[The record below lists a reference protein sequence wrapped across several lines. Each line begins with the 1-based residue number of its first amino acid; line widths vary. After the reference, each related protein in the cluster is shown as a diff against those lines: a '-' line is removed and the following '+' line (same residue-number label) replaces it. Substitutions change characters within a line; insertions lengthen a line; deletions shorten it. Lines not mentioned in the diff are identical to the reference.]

1 MAYDPLP
8 IIEIKIDDL
17 RLDLDNYRIP
27 TRRSDE
33 AAALKY
39 LFASEDVLGAARLIL
54 QNGYFD
60 NEVPI
65 VSHDETGYVV
75 LEGNRRV
82 SALKA
87 LQDPTLVPGH
97 EKEIQALLKRHAVE
111 AQELP
116 TVIRVLVSPSREAA
130 APHIAR
136 LHSGLSKKRWSRD
149 QQANFYY
156 SLLDDETSVEDIKAQ
171 YSGVDVVRYIR
182 MAVAR
187 RFLSGAHFADHSLRE
202 YAISDD
208 LKMSSFEYAYRN
220 ADIAEAVG
228 LKFASDGQ
236 LEPKPNRP
244 EQIASRLPSVQLSAL
259 EHLLSEFRAG
269 RLNTRSPEFKKN
281 TDEHQ
286 RLMNL
291 LVQGTQPVVAG
302 VRAGGG
308 NSAPTVTPV
317 QPPEREGSVPP
328 PSDPT
333 DNSASTKPAEPK
345 APEEE
350 PKAQD
355 NTPAVGPTPR
365 GPNHPRTKNNLDLS
379 GVEYDKVSVN
389 LKYRYH
395 ELRSINIEIFPVAAS
410 MLMRLI
416 LESTIK
422 FHFEPSGSRA
432 QGELSSIF
440 PRVSDEYGQI
450 KALKSAI
457 NAIKTG
463 TVHRPGSIQWFN
475 NVSHNGDAVVK
486 TADVREAWDL
496 INPLIRHLL
505 RPKS

>member
-39 LFASEDVLGAARLIL
+39 LFASEDVLSAARLIL

-65 VSHDETGYVV
+65 VTHDETGYVV

-97 EKEIQALLKRHAVE
+97 DKEIRALLKRHAVE
-111 AQELP
+111 SQELP

-156 SLLDDETSVEDIKAQ
+156 SLLDDETSVDDIKAQ
-171 YSGVDVVRYIR
+171 YSGVEVVRYIK

-187 RFLSGAHFADHSLRE
+187 RFLSGAHFSDHSLRE
-202 YAISDD
+202 YAISND

-220 ADIAEAVG
+220 SDISAAVG
-228 LKFASDGQ
+228 LNFAGDGQ
-236 LEPKPNRP
+236 LQPSSLRP
-244 EQIASRLPSVQLSAL
+244 EQIGSKLSSIQLSAL
-259 EHLLSEFRAG
+259 EYLLSEFRAG
-269 RLNTRSPEFKKN
+269 RLNTRSSEFKKSSE
-281 TDEHQ
+281 EHQ
-286 RLMNL
+286 RLMNFL
-291 LVQGTQPVVAG
+291 TKPAQPAAPG
-302 VRAGGG
+302 VRE
-308 NSAPTVTPV
+308 SDDSPTAPAMPVGPQGPEGRVSLPSEPTEDSGDANPAKSKTPDDL
-317 QPPEREGSVPP
+317 GSKSQATPA
-328 PSDPT
+328 SDPT
-333 DNSASTKPAEPK
+333 T
-345 APEEE
+345 
-350 PKAQD
+350 
-355 NTPAVGPTPR
+355 R

-422 FHFEPSGSRA
+422 FHFETSGTRA
-432 QGELSSIF
+432 QGELSAIF

-450 KALKSAI
+450 KALKSTI
-457 NAIKTG
+457 NSVKTG

-475 NVSHNGDAVVK
+475 NLSHNGDAVVK
-486 TADVREAWDL
+486 ADDVREAWNL
-496 INPLIRHLL
+496 INPLLRHLL
-505 RPKS
+505 RPWS